1 MGMPPM
7 PRTVIVTTPGPATA
21 DPATGNPRPGTPTVV
36 TTKAWLSERQA
47 EHVGFQME
55 MRSTQD
61 TTISLWTLLVP
72 ISVVV
77 TSDSTVED
85 ESGNRFVV
93 TGRPAER
100 PNHRPIFR
108 AAALRLISD
117 MQS

>member
-1 MGMPPM
+1 MK
-7 PRTVIVTTPGPATA
+7 
-21 DPATGNPRPGTPTVV
+21 

-72 ISVVV
+72 MDVAL
-77 TSDSTVED
+77 TSDSTVID
-85 ESGNRFVV
+85 EAGNKFVV
-93 TGRPAER
+93 TGRPAQR
-100 PNHRPIFR
+100 PDHRPMFR

>member
-1 MGMPPM
+1 
-7 PRTVIVTTPGPATA
+7 VTTT
-21 DPATGNPRPGTPTVV
+21 R
-36 TTKAWLSERQA
+36 AWLSERQA

-55 MRSTQD
+55 MRAVQD

-72 ISVVV
+72 ISVAI
-77 TSDSTVED
+77 TSGSTVVD
-85 ESGNRFVV
+85 EYGNKFAV